1 MPYEDETTDS
11 KGRVVVTQ
19 RGTIHILDEWIK
31 AKARLRNED
40 SQQLVDQAIATLKD
54 IRKARNPQAHK
65 IGVDAYDI
73 DLFKGQIKMMRNAY
87 RAMVTLRQLLKLH
100 PAAKD
105 YQVPEE
111 LERMKVLDF

>member
-1 MPYEDETTDS
+1 
-11 KGRVVVTQ
+11 
-19 RGTIHILDEWIK
+19 
-31 AKARLRNED
+31 
-40 SQQLVDQAIATLKD
+40 VDQAITTLKD

-73 DLFKGQIKMMRNAY
+73 ELFKEQIKMMRDAY

-105 YQVPEE
+105 YVVPEE
-111 LERMKVLDF
+111 LEEMQVLDF